1 MLLPWQFL
9 CDRVLYFLESVT
21 IKLFLFLLGTMQQQ
35 HHSNTYRLLYI
46 PIVFLFLLSFTD
58 CAKKGRPSG
67 GLRDTIAPVILRS
80 APENFTINFKNNEIR
95 ITFDEFIKL
104 KDISKELIIS
114 PPLKYA
120 PVITPLSVSKVLKI
134 KILDTLKDNT
144 TYSFNFG
151 NSILDNN
158 EGNLFPN
165 YKYVFSTGSYID
177 SLTLKGTAVD
187 ALLPKTDFPTTVV
200 LYQVDQSYKDSLVF
214 LEKPTY
220 ITTTINETNNFELSN
235 LKQGTYQLIALKEQT
250 RNYTFQPKTDKIG
263 FYKDLITIPTDSLFE
278 LKLFKEV
285 PDFKP
290 TRPKLES
297 SNRISFGYE
306 GKTDNYQITLL
317 TPMED
322 DFQYQVLKQP
332 GRDTLNFWFKPKVTK
347 DSLVFV
353 TKNKLQIDTTTVR
366 FRELYSDSLRL
377 TAINDRLISLADTL
391 KLKANTPL
399 VAISSEKISVVTKD
413 TLAIDFVAQINTKEN
428 AAQIVFDKQEEQLY
442 SITLRNGALTDYLS
456 NTNDSIVYRQ
466 QVKPIAD
473 FASLNLTLDNAD
485 EFPLLIE
492 LINEKFKVVKQT
504 YLETNAPVFFEHI
517 SPGKYFIRLIVDQ
530 NKNKIWDPGNFLDKL
545 APEKVVYYPSIIEL
559 RANWSWSETFTLK

>member
-1 MLLPWQFL
+1 
-9 CDRVLYFLESVT
+9 
-21 IKLFLFLLGTMQQQ
+21 MQQQ

-263 FYKDLITIPTDSLFE
+263 FYKDHITIPTDSLFE
-278 LKLFKEV
+278 LRLFKEV

-377 TAINDRLISLADTL
+377 TAINDRLISLGDTL

-413 TLAIDFVAQINTKEN
+413 SLAIDFVAQINTKEN

>member
-1 MLLPWQFL
+1 
-9 CDRVLYFLESVT
+9 
-21 IKLFLFLLGTMQQQ
+21 MQQQ

-80 APENFTINFKNNEIR
+80 APENFTTNFKNNEIR

-120 PVITPLSVSKVLKI
+120 PIITPLSVSKVLKI

-151 NSILDNN
+151 NSIQDNN

-177 SLTLKGTAVD
+177 SLTLKGTAID
-187 ALLPKTDFPTTVV
+187 ALLPVTDFPTTVA

-278 LKLFKEV
+278 LRLFKEV

-377 TAINDRLISLADTL
+377 TAINDRLISLGDTL

-399 VAISSEKISVVTKD
+399 ITINSEKISVVTKD
-413 TLAIDFVAQINTKEN
+413 SLAIDFVAQINTKEN

-456 NTNDSIVYRQ
+456 NINDSVVYRQ

-492 LINEKFKVVKQT
+492 LIDEKFKVVKQT
-504 YLETNAPVFFEHI
+504 YLEANAPVFFEHI
-517 SPGKYFIRLIVDQ
+517 NPGKYFIRLIVDQ

-545 APEKVVYYPSIIEL
+545 APERVVYYPSIIEL

>member
-1 MLLPWQFL
+1 
-9 CDRVLYFLESVT
+9 
-21 IKLFLFLLGTMQQQ
+21 MQQQ

-80 APENFTINFKNNEIR
+80 APENFTTNFKNNEIR

-114 PPLKYA
+114 PPLKYP

-187 ALLPKTDFPTTVV
+187 ALLPKTDFPTTVA

-220 ITTTINETNNFELSN
+220 ITTTLDETNNFELSN

-278 LKLFKEV
+278 LRLFKEV

-297 SNRISFGYE
+297 SNRISFGYQ

-317 TPMED
+317 TQMED

-377 TAINDRLISLADTL
+377 TAINDRLISLGDTL

-399 VAISSEKISVVTKD
+399 VAINSEKISVVTKD
-413 TLAIDFVAQINTKEN
+413 SLAIDFVAQINTKEN

-492 LINEKFKVVKQT
+492 LIDEKFKVVKQT
-504 YLETNAPVFFEHI
+504 YLEANAPVFFEHI
-517 SPGKYFIRLIVDQ
+517 NPGKYFIRLIVDQ
-530 NKNKIWDPGNFLDKL
+530 NKNKVWDPGNFLDKL

>member
-1 MLLPWQFL
+1 
-9 CDRVLYFLESVT
+9 
-21 IKLFLFLLGTMQQQ
+21 MQQQ

-80 APENFTINFKNNEIR
+80 APENFTTNFKNNEIR

-187 ALLPKTDFPTTVV
+187 ALLPKTDFPTTVA

-220 ITTTINETNNFELSN
+220 ITTTLDETNNFELSN

-278 LKLFKEV
+278 LRLFKEV

-297 SNRISFGYE
+297 SNRISFGYQ
-306 GKTDNYQITLL
+306 GKSEDYQITLL
-317 TPMED
+317 TQMED

-377 TAINDRLISLADTL
+377 TAINDRLISLGDTL

-399 VAISSEKISVVTKD
+399 VAINSEKISVVTKD
-413 TLAIDFVAQINTKEN
+413 SLAIDFVAQINTKEN

-492 LINEKFKVVKQT
+492 LIDEKFKVVKQT
-504 YLETNAPVFFEHI
+504 YLEANAPVFFKHI
-517 SPGKYFIRLIVDQ
+517 TPGKYFIRLIVDQ

>member
-1 MLLPWQFL
+1 
-9 CDRVLYFLESVT
+9 
-21 IKLFLFLLGTMQQQ
+21 MQQQ

-80 APENFTINFKNNEIR
+80 APENFTTNFKNNEIR

-120 PVITPLSVSKVLKI
+120 PIITPLSVSKVLKI

-151 NSILDNN
+151 NSIQDNN

-177 SLTLKGTAVD
+177 SLTLKGTAID
-187 ALLPKTDFPTTVV
+187 ALLPVTDFPTTVA

-278 LKLFKEV
+278 LRLFKEV

-317 TPMED
+317 TPMQD

-377 TAINDRLISLADTL
+377 TAINDRLISLGDTL

-399 VAISSEKISVVTKD
+399 VAINSEKISVVTKD
-413 TLAIDFVAQINTKEN
+413 SLAIDFVAQINTKEN

-492 LINEKFKVVKQT
+492 LIDEKFKVVKQT
-504 YLETNAPVFFEHI
+504 YLEANAPVFFEHI
-517 SPGKYFIRLIVDQ
+517 NPGKYFIRLIVDQ

-545 APEKVVYYPSIIEL
+545 APERVVYYPSIIEL

>member
-1 MLLPWQFL
+1 
-9 CDRVLYFLESVT
+9 
-21 IKLFLFLLGTMQQQ
+21 MQQQ

-80 APENFTINFKNNEIR
+80 APENFTTNFKNNEIR

-120 PVITPLSVSKVLKI
+120 PIITPLSVSKVLKI
-134 KILDTLKDNT
+134 KILDTLKNNT

-151 NSILDNN
+151 NSIQDNN

-177 SLTLKGTAVD
+177 SLTLKGTAID
-187 ALLPKTDFPTTVV
+187 ALLPVTDFPTTVA

-278 LKLFKEV
+278 LRLFKEV

-317 TPMED
+317 TQMQE
-322 DFQYQVLKQP
+322 DFQYRIIKQP
-332 GRDTLNFWFKPKVTK
+332 GRDTLNFWFKPKVTE

-377 TAINDRLISLADTL
+377 TAINDRLISLGDTL

-399 VAISSEKISVVTKD
+399 ITINSEKISVVTKD
-413 TLAIDFVAQINTKEN
+413 SLAIDFVAQINTKEN

-492 LINEKFKVVKQT
+492 LIDEKFKVVKQT
-504 YLETNAPVFFEHI
+504 YLEANAPVFFEHI
-517 SPGKYFIRLIVDQ
+517 TPGKYFIRLIVDQ

-545 APEKVVYYPSIIEL
+545 APERVVYYPSIIEL

>member
-1 MLLPWQFL
+1 
-9 CDRVLYFLESVT
+9 
-21 IKLFLFLLGTMQQQ
+21 MQQQ

-80 APENFTINFKNNEIR
+80 APENFTTNFKNNEIR

-114 PPLKYA
+114 PPLKYP

-187 ALLPKTDFPTTVV
+187 ALLPKTDFPTTVA

-263 FYKDLITIPTDSLFE
+263 FYKDLITIPTESLFE
-278 LKLFKEV
+278 LRLFKEV

-317 TPMED
+317 TQMED

-377 TAINDRLISLADTL
+377 TAINDRLISLGDTL

-399 VAISSEKISVVTKD
+399 VAINSEKISVVTKD
-413 TLAIDFVAQINTKEN
+413 SLAIDFVAQINTKEN

-492 LINEKFKVVKQT
+492 LIDEKFKVVKQT
-504 YLETNAPVFFEHI
+504 YLEANAPVFFEHI
-517 SPGKYFIRLIVDQ
+517 NPGNYFIRLIMDQ

>member
-1 MLLPWQFL
+1 
-9 CDRVLYFLESVT
+9 
-21 IKLFLFLLGTMQQQ
+21 MQQQ

-80 APENFTINFKNNEIR
+80 APENFTTNFKNNEIR

-120 PVITPLSVSKVLKI
+120 PIITPLSVSKVLKI

-151 NSILDNN
+151 NSIQDNN

-177 SLTLKGTAVD
+177 SLTLKGTAID
-187 ALLPKTDFPTTVV
+187 ALLPVTDFPTTVA

-278 LKLFKEV
+278 LRLFKEV

-322 DFQYQVLKQP
+322 DFQYQVIKQP
-332 GRDTLNFWFKPKVTK
+332 GRDTLNFWFKPKVTE

-377 TAINDRLISLADTL
+377 TAINDRLISLGDTL

-399 VAISSEKISVVTKD
+399 VAINSEKISVVTKD
-413 TLAIDFVAQINTKEN
+413 SLAIDFVAQINTKEN

-456 NTNDSIVYRQ
+456 NINDSVVYRQ

-492 LINEKFKVVKQT
+492 LIDEKFKVVKQT
-504 YLETNAPVFFEHI
+504 YLEANAPVFFEHI
-517 SPGKYFIRLIVDQ
+517 NPGKYFIRLIVDQ

-545 APEKVVYYPSIIEL
+545 APERVVYYPSIIEL

>member
-1 MLLPWQFL
+1 
-9 CDRVLYFLESVT
+9 
-21 IKLFLFLLGTMQQQ
+21 MQQQ

-80 APENFTINFKNNEIR
+80 APENFTTNFKNNEIR

-120 PVITPLSVSKVLKI
+120 PIITPLSVSKVLKI

-151 NSILDNN
+151 NSIQDNN

-177 SLTLKGTAVD
+177 SLTLKGTAID
-187 ALLPKTDFPTTVV
+187 ALLPVTDFPTTVA
-200 LYQVDQSYKDSLVF
+200 LYQVDKSYKDSLVF

-278 LKLFKEV
+278 LRLFKEV

-317 TPMED
+317 TQMQE
-322 DFQYQVLKQP
+322 DFQYRIIKQP
-332 GRDTLNFWFKPKVTK
+332 GRDTLNFWFKPKVTE

-353 TKNKLQIDTTTVR
+353 TRNKLQIDTTTVR

-377 TAINDRLISLADTL
+377 TAINDRLISLGDTL

-399 VAISSEKISVVTKD
+399 ITINSEKISVVTKD
-413 TLAIDFVAQINTKEN
+413 SLAIDFVAQINTKEN

-456 NTNDSIVYRQ
+456 NINDSVVYRQ

-492 LINEKFKVVKQT
+492 LIDEKFKVVKQT
-504 YLETNAPVFFEHI
+504 YLEANAPVFFEHI
-517 SPGKYFIRLIVDQ
+517 NPGKYFIRLIVDQ

-545 APEKVVYYPSIIEL
+545 APERVVYYPSIIEL

>member
-1 MLLPWQFL
+1 
-9 CDRVLYFLESVT
+9 
-21 IKLFLFLLGTMQQQ
+21 MQQQ

-80 APENFTINFKNNEIR
+80 APENFTTNFKNNEIR

-114 PPLKYA
+114 PPLKYP

-177 SLTLKGTAVD
+177 SLTLKGTAID
-187 ALLPKTDFPTTVV
+187 ALLPVTDFPTTVA

-278 LKLFKEV
+278 LRLFKEV

-317 TPMED
+317 TQMQE
-322 DFQYQVLKQP
+322 DFQYRIIKQP

-377 TAINDRLISLADTL
+377 TAINDRLISLGDTL

-399 VAISSEKISVVTKD
+399 ITINSEKISVVTKD
-413 TLAIDFVAQINTKEN
+413 SLAIDFVAQINTKEN

-456 NTNDSIVYRQ
+456 NTNDSVVYRQ

-492 LINEKFKVVKQT
+492 LIDEKFKVVKQT
-504 YLETNAPVFFEHI
+504 YLEANAPVFFEHI
-517 SPGKYFIRLIVDQ
+517 NPGKYFIRLIVDQ

-545 APEKVVYYPSIIEL
+545 APERVVYYPSIIEL

>member
-1 MLLPWQFL
+1 
-9 CDRVLYFLESVT
+9 
-21 IKLFLFLLGTMQQQ
+21 MQQQ

-104 KDISKELIIS
+104 KDISRELIIS

-177 SLTLKGTAVD
+177 SLTLKGTAID
-187 ALLPKTDFPTTVV
+187 ALLPKTDFPTTVA

-278 LKLFKEV
+278 LRLFKEV

-377 TAINDRLISLADTL
+377 TVINNRLISLADTL

-399 VAISSEKISVVTKD
+399 VAINSEKISVVTKD
-413 TLAIDFVAQINTKEN
+413 SLAIDFVAQINTKEN

-492 LINEKFKVVKQT
+492 LIDEKFKVVKQT
-504 YLETNAPVFFEHI
+504 YLEANAPVFFEHI
-517 SPGKYFIRLIVDQ
+517 NPGNYFIRLIMDQ

-545 APEKVVYYPSIIEL
+545 APERVVYYPSIIEL

>member
-1 MLLPWQFL
+1 
-9 CDRVLYFLESVT
+9 
-21 IKLFLFLLGTMQQQ
+21 MQQQ

-177 SLTLKGTAVD
+177 SLTLKGTAID
-187 ALLPKTDFPTTVV
+187 ALLPKTDFPTTVA

-278 LKLFKEV
+278 LRLFKEV

-377 TAINDRLISLADTL
+377 TAINDRLISLGDTL

-399 VAISSEKISVVTKD
+399 VAINSEKISVVTKD
-413 TLAIDFVAQINTKEN
+413 SLAIDFVAQINTKEN

-492 LINEKFKVVKQT
+492 LIDEKFKVVKQT
-504 YLETNAPVFFEHI
+504 YLEANAPVFFEHI
-517 SPGKYFIRLIVDQ
+517 NPGNYFIRLIMDQ

-545 APEKVVYYPSIIEL
+545 APERVVYYPSIIEL

>member
-1 MLLPWQFL
+1 
-9 CDRVLYFLESVT
+9 
-21 IKLFLFLLGTMQQQ
+21 MQQQ

-80 APENFTINFKNNEIR
+80 APENFTTNFKNNEIR

-120 PVITPLSVSKVLKI
+120 PIITPLSVSKVLKI
-134 KILDTLKDNT
+134 KILDTLKNNT

-151 NSILDNN
+151 NSIQDNN

-177 SLTLKGTAVD
+177 SLTLKGTAID
-187 ALLPKTDFPTTVV
+187 ALLPVTDFPTTVA

-278 LKLFKEV
+278 LRLFKEV

-317 TPMED
+317 TQMQE
-322 DFQYQVLKQP
+322 DFQYRIIKQP
-332 GRDTLNFWFKPKVTK
+332 GRDTLNFWFKPKVTE

-377 TAINDRLISLADTL
+377 TAINDRLISLGDTL

-399 VAISSEKISVVTKD
+399 VAINSEKISVVTKD
-413 TLAIDFVAQINTKEN
+413 SLAIDFVAQINTKEN

-492 LINEKFKVVKQT
+492 LIDEKFKVVKQT
-504 YLETNAPVFFEHI
+504 YLEANAPVFFEHI
-517 SPGKYFIRLIVDQ
+517 TPGKYFIRLIVDQ

-545 APEKVVYYPSIIEL
+545 APERVVYYPSIIEL

>member
-1 MLLPWQFL
+1 
-9 CDRVLYFLESVT
+9 
-21 IKLFLFLLGTMQQQ
+21 MQQQ

-80 APENFTINFKNNEIR
+80 APENFTTNFKNNEIR

-120 PVITPLSVSKVLKI
+120 PIITPLSVSKVLKI

-151 NSILDNN
+151 NSIQDNN

-177 SLTLKGTAVD
+177 SLTLKGTAID
-187 ALLPKTDFPTTVV
+187 ALLPVTDFPTTVA

-220 ITTTINETNNFELSN
+220 ITTTLDETNNFELSN

-278 LKLFKEV
+278 LRLFKEV

-317 TPMED
+317 TQMQE
-322 DFQYQVLKQP
+322 DFQYRIIKQP
-332 GRDTLNFWFKPKVTK
+332 GRDTLNFWFKPKVTE

-377 TAINDRLISLADTL
+377 TAINDRLISLGDTL

-399 VAISSEKISVVTKD
+399 ITINSEKISVVTKD
-413 TLAIDFVAQINTKEN
+413 SLAIDFVAQINTKEN

-456 NTNDSIVYRQ
+456 NINDSVVYRQ

-492 LINEKFKVVKQT
+492 LIDEKFKVVKQT
-504 YLETNAPVFFEHI
+504 YLEANAPVFFEHI
-517 SPGKYFIRLIVDQ
+517 NPGKYFIRLIVDQ

-545 APEKVVYYPSIIEL
+545 APERVVYYPSIIEL

>member
-1 MLLPWQFL
+1 
-9 CDRVLYFLESVT
+9 
-21 IKLFLFLLGTMQQQ
+21 MQQQ

-80 APENFTINFKNNEIR
+80 APENFTTNFKNNEIR

-120 PVITPLSVSKVLKI
+120 PIITPLSVSKVLKI
-134 KILDTLKDNT
+134 KILDTLKNNT

-151 NSILDNN
+151 NSIQDNN

-177 SLTLKGTAVD
+177 SLTLKGTAID
-187 ALLPKTDFPTTVV
+187 ALLPVTDFPTTVA

-263 FYKDLITIPTDSLFE
+263 FYKDFITIPTDSLFE
-278 LKLFKEV
+278 LRLFKEV

-317 TPMED
+317 TQMED
-322 DFQYQVLKQP
+322 DFQYRIIKQP
-332 GRDTLNFWFKPKVTK
+332 GRDTLNFWFKPKVTE

-377 TAINDRLISLADTL
+377 TAINDRLISLGDTL

-399 VAISSEKISVVTKD
+399 ITINSEKISVVTKD
-413 TLAIDFVAQINTKEN
+413 SLAIDFVAQINTKEN

-456 NTNDSIVYRQ
+456 NINDSVVYRQ

-492 LINEKFKVVKQT
+492 LIDEKFKVVKQT
-504 YLETNAPVFFEHI
+504 YLEANAPVFFEHI
-517 SPGKYFIRLIVDQ
+517 NPGKYFIRLLVDQ

-545 APEKVVYYPSIIEL
+545 APERVVYYPSIIEL

>member
-1 MLLPWQFL
+1 
-9 CDRVLYFLESVT
+9 
-21 IKLFLFLLGTMQQQ
+21 MQQQ

-80 APENFTINFKNNEIR
+80 APENFTTNFKNNEIR

-120 PVITPLSVSKVLKI
+120 PIITPLSVSKVLKI
-134 KILDTLKDNT
+134 KILDTLKNNT

-151 NSILDNN
+151 NSIQDNN

-177 SLTLKGTAVD
+177 SLTLKGTAID
-187 ALLPKTDFPTTVV
+187 ALLPVTDFPTTVA

-278 LKLFKEV
+278 LRLFKEV

-317 TPMED
+317 TQMQE
-322 DFQYQVLKQP
+322 DFQYRIIKQP
-332 GRDTLNFWFKPKVTK
+332 GRDTLNFWFKPKVTE

-353 TKNKLQIDTTTVR
+353 TRNKLQIDTTTVR

-377 TAINDRLISLADTL
+377 TAINDRLISLGDTL

-399 VAISSEKISVVTKD
+399 ITINSEKISVVTKD
-413 TLAIDFVAQINTKEN
+413 SLAIDFVAQINTKEN

-456 NTNDSIVYRQ
+456 NINDSVVYRQ
-466 QVKPIAD
+466 QVKPIAE

-492 LINEKFKVVKQT
+492 LIDEKFMVVKQT
-504 YLETNAPVFFEHI
+504 YLEANAPVFFEHI
-517 SPGKYFIRLIVDQ
+517 NPGKYFIRLIVDQ

-545 APEKVVYYPSIIEL
+545 APERVVYYPSIIEL

>member
-1 MLLPWQFL
+1 
-9 CDRVLYFLESVT
+9 
-21 IKLFLFLLGTMQQQ
+21 MQQQ

-80 APENFTINFKNNEIR
+80 APENFTTNFKNNEIR

-177 SLTLKGTAVD
+177 SLTLKGTAID
-187 ALLPKTDFPTTVV
+187 ALLPVTDFPTTVA

-278 LKLFKEV
+278 LRLFKEV

-377 TAINDRLISLADTL
+377 TAINDRLISLGDTL

-399 VAISSEKISVVTKD
+399 ITINSEKISVVTKD
-413 TLAIDFVAQINTKEN
+413 SLAIDFVAQINTKEN

-456 NTNDSIVYRQ
+456 NINDSVVYRQ

-492 LINEKFKVVKQT
+492 LIDEKFKVVKQT
-504 YLETNAPVFFEHI
+504 YLEANAPVFFEHI
-517 SPGKYFIRLIVDQ
+517 NPGKYFIRLIVDQ

-545 APEKVVYYPSIIEL
+545 APERVVYYPSIIEL

>member
-1 MLLPWQFL
+1 
-9 CDRVLYFLESVT
+9 
-21 IKLFLFLLGTMQQQ
+21 MQQQ

-80 APENFTINFKNNEIR
+80 APENFTTNFKNNEIR

-114 PPLKYA
+114 PPLKYP

-187 ALLPKTDFPTTVV
+187 ALLPKTDFPTTVA

-278 LKLFKEV
+278 LRLFKEV

-317 TPMED
+317 TQMED

-377 TAINDRLISLADTL
+377 TAINDRLISLGDTL

-399 VAISSEKISVVTKD
+399 VAINSEKISVVTKD
-413 TLAIDFVAQINTKEN
+413 SLAIDFVAQINTKEN

-492 LINEKFKVVKQT
+492 LIDEKFKVVKQT
-504 YLETNAPVFFEHI
+504 YLEANAPVFFEHI
-517 SPGKYFIRLIVDQ
+517 NPGKYFIRLIVDQ
-530 NKNKIWDPGNFLDKL
+530 NKNKVWDPGNFLDKL
-545 APEKVVYYPSIIEL
+545 APERVVYYPSIIEL

>member
-1 MLLPWQFL
+1 
-9 CDRVLYFLESVT
+9 
-21 IKLFLFLLGTMQQQ
+21 MQQQ

-80 APENFTINFKNNEIR
+80 APENFTTNFKNNEIR

-114 PPLKYA
+114 PPLKYP

-177 SLTLKGTAVD
+177 SLTLKGTAID
-187 ALLPKTDFPTTVV
+187 ALLPVTDFPTTVA

-220 ITTTINETNNFELSN
+220 ITTTLDETNNFELSN

-278 LKLFKEV
+278 LRLFKEV

-317 TPMED
+317 TQMQE
-322 DFQYQVLKQP
+322 DFQYRIIKQP
-332 GRDTLNFWFKPKVTK
+332 GRDTLNFWFKPKVTE

-377 TAINDRLISLADTL
+377 TAINDRLISLGDTL

-399 VAISSEKISVVTKD
+399 VAINSEKISIVTKD
-413 TLAIDFVAQINTKEN
+413 SLAIDFVAQINTKEN

-492 LINEKFKVVKQT
+492 LIDEKFKVVKQT
-504 YLETNAPVFFEHI
+504 YLEANAPVFFKHI
-517 SPGKYFIRLIVDQ
+517 TPGKYFIRLIVDQ

>member
-1 MLLPWQFL
+1 
-9 CDRVLYFLESVT
+9 
-21 IKLFLFLLGTMQQQ
+21 MQQQ

-104 KDISKELIIS
+104 KDISRELIIS

-177 SLTLKGTAVD
+177 SLTLKGTAID
-187 ALLPKTDFPTTVV
+187 ALLPKTDFPTTVA

-278 LKLFKEV
+278 LRLFKEV

-377 TAINDRLISLADTL
+377 TAINDRLISLGDTL

-399 VAISSEKISVVTKD
+399 VAINSEKISVVTKD
-413 TLAIDFVAQINTKEN
+413 SLAIDFVAQINTKEN

-492 LINEKFKVVKQT
+492 LIDEKFKVVKQT
-504 YLETNAPVFFEHI
+504 YLEANAPVFFEHI
-517 SPGKYFIRLIVDQ
+517 NPGNYFIRLIMDQ

-545 APEKVVYYPSIIEL
+545 APERVVYYPSIIEL

>member
-1 MLLPWQFL
+1 
-9 CDRVLYFLESVT
+9 
-21 IKLFLFLLGTMQQQ
+21 MQQQ

-80 APENFTINFKNNEIR
+80 APENFTTNFKNNEIR

-120 PVITPLSVSKVLKI
+120 PIITPLSVSKVLKI
-134 KILDTLKDNT
+134 KILDTLKNNT

-151 NSILDNN
+151 NSIQDNN

-177 SLTLKGTAVD
+177 SLTLKGTAID
-187 ALLPKTDFPTTVV
+187 ALLPVTDFPTTVA

-278 LKLFKEV
+278 LRLFKEV

-317 TPMED
+317 TQMQE
-322 DFQYQVLKQP
+322 DFQYRIIKQP
-332 GRDTLNFWFKPKVTK
+332 GRDTLNFWFKPKVTE

-377 TAINDRLISLADTL
+377 TAINDRLISLGDTL

-399 VAISSEKISVVTKD
+399 VAINSEKISVVTKD
-413 TLAIDFVAQINTKEN
+413 SLAIDFVAQINTKEN

-456 NTNDSIVYRQ
+456 NINDSVVYRQ

-492 LINEKFKVVKQT
+492 LIDEKFKVVKQT
-504 YLETNAPVFFEHI
+504 YLEANAPVFFEHI
-517 SPGKYFIRLIVDQ
+517 NPGKYFIRLIVDQ

-545 APEKVVYYPSIIEL
+545 APERVVYYPSIIEL

>member
-1 MLLPWQFL
+1 
-9 CDRVLYFLESVT
+9 
-21 IKLFLFLLGTMQQQ
+21 MQQQ

-80 APENFTINFKNNEIR
+80 APENFTTNFKNNEIR

-187 ALLPKTDFPTTVV
+187 ALLPVTDFPTTVA

-278 LKLFKEV
+278 LRLFKEV

-377 TAINDRLISLADTL
+377 TAINDRLISLGDTL

-399 VAISSEKISVVTKD
+399 VAINSEKISVVTKD
-413 TLAIDFVAQINTKEN
+413 SLAIDFVAQINTKEN

-492 LINEKFKVVKQT
+492 LIDEKFKVVKQT
-504 YLETNAPVFFEHI
+504 YLEANAPVFFEHI
-517 SPGKYFIRLIVDQ
+517 NPGKYFIRLIVDQ

>member
-1 MLLPWQFL
+1 
-9 CDRVLYFLESVT
+9 
-21 IKLFLFLLGTMQQQ
+21 MQQQ

-80 APENFTINFKNNEIR
+80 APENFTTNFKNNEIR

-114 PPLKYA
+114 PPLKYP

-187 ALLPKTDFPTTVV
+187 ALLPKTDFPTTVA

-220 ITTTINETNNFELSN
+220 ITTTIDETNNFELSN

-263 FYKDLITIPTDSLFE
+263 FYKDHITIPTDSLFE
-278 LKLFKEV
+278 LRLFKEV

-317 TPMED
+317 TPMQD

-377 TAINDRLISLADTL
+377 TAINDRLISLGDTL

-399 VAISSEKISVVTKD
+399 VAINSEKISVVTKD
-413 TLAIDFVAQINTKEN
+413 SLAIDFVAQINTKEN

-492 LINEKFKVVKQT
+492 LIDEKFKVVKQT
-504 YLETNAPVFFEHI
+504 YLEANAPVFFKHI
-517 SPGKYFIRLIVDQ
+517 NPGKYFIRLIVDQ

-545 APEKVVYYPSIIEL
+545 APERVVYYPSIIEL

>member
-1 MLLPWQFL
+1 
-9 CDRVLYFLESVT
+9 
-21 IKLFLFLLGTMQQQ
+21 MQQQ

-80 APENFTINFKNNEIR
+80 APENFTTNFKNNEIR

-120 PVITPLSVSKVLKI
+120 PIITPLSVSKVLKI

-151 NSILDNN
+151 NSIQDNN

-177 SLTLKGTAVD
+177 SLTLKGTAID
-187 ALLPKTDFPTTVV
+187 ALLPVTDFPTTVA

-278 LKLFKEV
+278 LRLFKEV

-317 TPMED
+317 TQMQE
-322 DFQYQVLKQP
+322 DFQYRIIKQP
-332 GRDTLNFWFKPKVTK
+332 GRDTLNFWFKPKVTE

-377 TAINDRLISLADTL
+377 TAINDRLISLGDTL

-399 VAISSEKISVVTKD
+399 ITINSEKISVVTKD
-413 TLAIDFVAQINTKEN
+413 SLAIDFVAQINTKEN

-456 NTNDSIVYRQ
+456 NINDSVVYRQ

-492 LINEKFKVVKQT
+492 LIDEKFKVVKQT
-504 YLETNAPVFFEHI
+504 YLEANAPVFFEHI
-517 SPGKYFIRLIVDQ
+517 NPGKYFIRLIVDQ

>member
-1 MLLPWQFL
+1 
-9 CDRVLYFLESVT
+9 
-21 IKLFLFLLGTMQQQ
+21 MQQQ

-80 APENFTINFKNNEIR
+80 APENFTTNFKNNEIR

-120 PVITPLSVSKVLKI
+120 PIITPLSVSKVLKI

-151 NSILDNN
+151 NSIQDNN

-177 SLTLKGTAVD
+177 SLTLKGTAID
-187 ALLPKTDFPTTVV
+187 ALLPVTDFPTTVA

-263 FYKDLITIPTDSLFE
+263 FYKDFITIPTDSLFE
-278 LKLFKEV
+278 LRLFKEV

-317 TPMED
+317 TQMQE
-322 DFQYQVLKQP
+322 DFQYRIIKQP
-332 GRDTLNFWFKPKVTK
+332 GRDTLNFWFKPKVTE

-377 TAINDRLISLADTL
+377 TAINDRLISLGDTL

-399 VAISSEKISVVTKD
+399 ITINSEKISVVTKD
-413 TLAIDFVAQINTKEN
+413 SLAIDFVAQINTKEN

-456 NTNDSIVYRQ
+456 NINDSVVYRQ

-492 LINEKFKVVKQT
+492 LIDEKFKVVKQT
-504 YLETNAPVFFEHI
+504 YLEANAPVFFEHI
-517 SPGKYFIRLIVDQ
+517 NPGKYFIRLIVDQ

-545 APEKVVYYPSIIEL
+545 APERVVYYPSIIEL

>member
-1 MLLPWQFL
+1 
-9 CDRVLYFLESVT
+9 
-21 IKLFLFLLGTMQQQ
+21 MQQQ

-80 APENFTINFKNNEIR
+80 APENFTTNFKNNEIR

-114 PPLKYA
+114 PPLKYT

-187 ALLPKTDFPTTVV
+187 ALLPKTDFPTTVA

-263 FYKDLITIPTDSLFE
+263 FYKDLISIPTDSLFE
-278 LKLFKEV
+278 LRLFKEV

-297 SNRISFGYE
+297 SNRISFGYQ

-317 TPMED
+317 TQMED

-377 TAINDRLISLADTL
+377 TAINDRLISLGDTL

-413 TLAIDFVAQINTKEN
+413 SLAIDFVAQINTKEN

-492 LINEKFKVVKQT
+492 LIDEKFKVVKQT
-504 YLETNAPVFFEHI
+504 YLEANAPVFFEHI
-517 SPGKYFIRLIVDQ
+517 NPGKYFIRLIVDQ

>member
-1 MLLPWQFL
+1 
-9 CDRVLYFLESVT
+9 
-21 IKLFLFLLGTMQQQ
+21 MQQQ

-114 PPLKYA
+114 PPLKYP

-187 ALLPKTDFPTTVV
+187 ALLPKTDFPTTVA

-220 ITTTINETNNFELSN
+220 ITTTLDETNNFELSN

-278 LKLFKEV
+278 LRLFKEV

-377 TAINDRLISLADTL
+377 TAINDRLISLGDTL

-399 VAISSEKISVVTKD
+399 VAINSEKISVVTKD
-413 TLAIDFVAQINTKEN
+413 SLAIDFVAQINTKEN

-492 LINEKFKVVKQT
+492 LIDEKFKVVKQT
-504 YLETNAPVFFEHI
+504 YLEANAPVFFEHI
-517 SPGKYFIRLIVDQ
+517 TPGKYFIRLIVDQ

>member
-1 MLLPWQFL
+1 
-9 CDRVLYFLESVT
+9 
-21 IKLFLFLLGTMQQQ
+21 MQQQ

-80 APENFTINFKNNEIR
+80 APENFTTNFKNNEIR

-114 PPLKYA
+114 PPLKYP

-134 KILDTLKDNT
+134 KILDTLKENT

-263 FYKDLITIPTDSLFE
+263 FYKNLITIPTDSLFE

-353 TKNKLQIDTTTVR
+353 TKNKLQIDTTSVR

-492 LINEKFKVVKQT
+492 LIDEKFKVVKQT
-504 YLETNAPVFFEHI
+504 YLEANAPVFFKQI
-517 SPGKYFIRLIVDQ
+517 NPGKYFIRLIVDQ

-545 APEKVVYYPSIIEL
+545 APERVVYYPSIIEL

>member
-1 MLLPWQFL
+1 
-9 CDRVLYFLESVT
+9 
-21 IKLFLFLLGTMQQQ
+21 MQQQ

-80 APENFTINFKNNEIR
+80 APENFTTNFKNNEIR

-306 GKTDNYQITLL
+306 GKTDNI
-317 TPMED
+317 
-322 DFQYQVLKQP
+322 
-332 GRDTLNFWFKPKVTK
+332 
-347 DSLVFV
+347 
-353 TKNKLQIDTTTVR
+353 KLP
-366 FRELYSDSLRL
+366 YSHQWRM
-377 TAINDRLISLADTL
+377 I
-391 KLKANTPL
+391 
-399 VAISSEKISVVTKD
+399 
-413 TLAIDFVAQINTKEN
+413 FNTK
-428 AAQIVFDKQEEQLY
+428 
-442 SITLRNGALTDYLS
+442 S
-456 NTNDSIVYRQ
+456 
-466 QVKPIAD
+466 
-473 FASLNLTLDNAD
+473 
-485 EFPLLIE
+485 
-492 LINEKFKVVKQT
+492 
-504 YLETNAPVFFEHI
+504 
-517 SPGKYFIRLIVDQ
+517 
-530 NKNKIWDPGNFLDKL
+530 
-545 APEKVVYYPSIIEL
+545 
-559 RANWSWSETFTLK
+559 

>member
-1 MLLPWQFL
+1 
-9 CDRVLYFLESVT
+9 
-21 IKLFLFLLGTMQQQ
+21 MQQQ

-80 APENFTINFKNNEIR
+80 APENFTTNFKNNEIR

-114 PPLKYA
+114 PPLKYP

-177 SLTLKGTAVD
+177 SLTLKGTAID
-187 ALLPKTDFPTTVV
+187 ALLPVTDFPTTVA

-278 LKLFKEV
+278 LRLFKEV

-377 TAINDRLISLADTL
+377 TAINDRLISLGDTL

-399 VAISSEKISVVTKD
+399 ITINSEKISVVTKD
-413 TLAIDFVAQINTKEN
+413 SLAIDFVAQINTKEN

-492 LINEKFKVVKQT
+492 LIDEKFKVVKQT
-504 YLETNAPVFFEHI
+504 YLEANAPVFFEHI
-517 SPGKYFIRLIVDQ
+517 TPGKYFIRLIMDQ

-545 APEKVVYYPSIIEL
+545 APERVVYYPSIIEL

>member
-1 MLLPWQFL
+1 
-9 CDRVLYFLESVT
+9 
-21 IKLFLFLLGTMQQQ
+21 MQQQ

-80 APENFTINFKNNEIR
+80 APENFTTNFKNNEIR

-114 PPLKYA
+114 PPLKYP

-187 ALLPKTDFPTTVV
+187 ALLPKTDFPTTVA

-278 LKLFKEV
+278 LRLFKEV

-317 TPMED
+317 TQMED

-377 TAINDRLISLADTL
+377 TAINDRLISLGDTL

-399 VAISSEKISVVTKD
+399 VAINSEKISVVTKD

-492 LINEKFKVVKQT
+492 LIDEKFKVVKQT
-504 YLETNAPVFFEHI
+504 YLEANAPVFFEHI
-517 SPGKYFIRLIVDQ
+517 NPGKYFIRLIVDQ

-545 APEKVVYYPSIIEL
+545 APERVVYYPSIIEL

>member
-1 MLLPWQFL
+1 
-9 CDRVLYFLESVT
+9 
-21 IKLFLFLLGTMQQQ
+21 MQQQ

-80 APENFTINFKNNEIR
+80 APENFTTNFKNNEIR

-278 LKLFKEV
+278 LRLFKEV

-377 TAINDRLISLADTL
+377 TAINDRLISLGDTL

-399 VAISSEKISVVTKD
+399 VAINSEKISVVTKD
-413 TLAIDFVAQINTKEN
+413 SLAIDFVAQINTKEN

-492 LINEKFKVVKQT
+492 LIDEKFKVVKQT
-504 YLETNAPVFFEHI
+504 YLEANAPVFFEHI

>member
-1 MLLPWQFL
+1 
-9 CDRVLYFLESVT
+9 
-21 IKLFLFLLGTMQQQ
+21 MQQQ

-80 APENFTINFKNNEIR
+80 APENFTTNFKNNEIR

-120 PVITPLSVSKVLKI
+120 PIITPLSVSKVLKI

-151 NSILDNN
+151 NSIQDNN
-158 EGNLFPN
+158 EGNLFQN

-177 SLTLKGTAVD
+177 SLTLKGTAID
-187 ALLPKTDFPTTVV
+187 ALLPVTDFPTTVA

-278 LKLFKEV
+278 LRLFKEV

-317 TPMED
+317 TQMQE
-322 DFQYQVLKQP
+322 DFQYRIIKQP
-332 GRDTLNFWFKPKVTK
+332 GRDTLNFWFKPKVTE

-377 TAINDRLISLADTL
+377 TAINDRLISLGDTL

-399 VAISSEKISVVTKD
+399 ITINSEKISVVTKD
-413 TLAIDFVAQINTKEN
+413 SLAIDFVAQINTKEN

-456 NTNDSIVYRQ
+456 NINDSVVYRQ

-492 LINEKFKVVKQT
+492 LIDEKFKVVKQT
-504 YLETNAPVFFEHI
+504 YLEANAPVFFKHI
-517 SPGKYFIRLIVDQ
+517 TPGKYFIRLIVDQ

-545 APEKVVYYPSIIEL
+545 APERVVYYPSIIEL

>member
-1 MLLPWQFL
+1 
-9 CDRVLYFLESVT
+9 
-21 IKLFLFLLGTMQQQ
+21 MQQQ

-80 APENFTINFKNNEIR
+80 APENFTTNFKNNEIR

-114 PPLKYA
+114 PPLKYP

-177 SLTLKGTAVD
+177 SLTLKGTAID

-220 ITTTINETNNFELSN
+220 ITTTLDETNNFELSN

-278 LKLFKEV
+278 LRLFKEV

-297 SNRISFGYE
+297 SNRISFGYQ

-377 TAINDRLISLADTL
+377 TAINDRLISLGDTL

-492 LINEKFKVVKQT
+492 LIDEKFKVVKQA
-504 YLETNAPVFFEHI
+504 YLEANAPVFFEHI
-517 SPGKYFIRLIVDQ
+517 NPGKYFIRLIVDQ

-545 APEKVVYYPSIIEL
+545 APERVVYYPSIIEL

>member
-1 MLLPWQFL
+1 
-9 CDRVLYFLESVT
+9 
-21 IKLFLFLLGTMQQQ
+21 MQQQ

-114 PPLKYA
+114 PPLKYP

-278 LKLFKEV
+278 LRLFKEV

-317 TPMED
+317 TPMQD

-377 TAINDRLISLADTL
+377 TAINDRLISLGDTL

-399 VAISSEKISVVTKD
+399 VAINSEKISVVTKD
-413 TLAIDFVAQINTKEN
+413 SLAIDFVAQINTKEN

-492 LINEKFKVVKQT
+492 LIDEKFKVVKQT
-504 YLETNAPVFFEHI
+504 YLEANAPVFFKHI
-517 SPGKYFIRLIVDQ
+517 NPGKYFIRLIVDQ

-545 APEKVVYYPSIIEL
+545 APERVVYYPSIIEL

>member
-1 MLLPWQFL
+1 
-9 CDRVLYFLESVT
+9 
-21 IKLFLFLLGTMQQQ
+21 MQQQ

-80 APENFTINFKNNEIR
+80 APENFTTNFKNNEIR

-120 PVITPLSVSKVLKI
+120 PIITPLSVSKVLKI

-151 NSILDNN
+151 NSIQDNN

-177 SLTLKGTAVD
+177 SLTLKGTAID
-187 ALLPKTDFPTTVV
+187 ALLPVTDFPTTVA

-278 LKLFKEV
+278 LRLFKEV

-317 TPMED
+317 TQMQE
-322 DFQYQVLKQP
+322 DFQYRIIKQP
-332 GRDTLNFWFKPKVTK
+332 GRDTLNFWFKPKVTE

-377 TAINDRLISLADTL
+377 TAINDRLISLGDTL

-399 VAISSEKISVVTKD
+399 VAINSEKISVVTKD
-413 TLAIDFVAQINTKEN
+413 SLAIDFVAQINTKEN

-456 NTNDSIVYRQ
+456 NINDSVVYRQ

-492 LINEKFKVVKQT
+492 LIDEKFKVVKQT
-504 YLETNAPVFFEHI
+504 YLEANAPVFFEHI
-517 SPGKYFIRLIVDQ
+517 NPGKYFIRLIVDQ

-545 APEKVVYYPSIIEL
+545 APERVVYYPSIIEL

>member
-1 MLLPWQFL
+1 
-9 CDRVLYFLESVT
+9 
-21 IKLFLFLLGTMQQQ
+21 MQQQ

-80 APENFTINFKNNEIR
+80 APENFTTNFKNNEIR

-114 PPLKYA
+114 PPLKYT

-187 ALLPKTDFPTTVV
+187 ALLPKTDFPTTVA

-263 FYKDLITIPTDSLFE
+263 FYKDLISIPTDSLFE
-278 LKLFKEV
+278 LRLFKEV

-297 SNRISFGYE
+297 SNRISFGYQ
-306 GKTDNYQITLL
+306 GKSEDYQITLL
-317 TPMED
+317 TQMED

-377 TAINDRLISLADTL
+377 TAINDRLISLGDTL

-399 VAISSEKISVVTKD
+399 VAINSEKISVVTKD
-413 TLAIDFVAQINTKEN
+413 SLAIDFVAQINTKEN

-492 LINEKFKVVKQT
+492 LIDEKFKVVKQT
-504 YLETNAPVFFEHI
+504 YLEANAPVFFEHI
-517 SPGKYFIRLIVDQ
+517 NPGKYFIRLIVDQ

>member
-1 MLLPWQFL
+1 
-9 CDRVLYFLESVT
+9 
-21 IKLFLFLLGTMQQQ
+21 MQQQ

-80 APENFTINFKNNEIR
+80 APENFTTNFKNNEIR

-114 PPLKYA
+114 PPLKYP

-177 SLTLKGTAVD
+177 SLTLKGTAID
-187 ALLPKTDFPTTVV
+187 ALLPVTDFPTTVA

-278 LKLFKEV
+278 LRLFKEV

-317 TPMED
+317 TQMQE
-322 DFQYQVLKQP
+322 DFQYRIIKQP
-332 GRDTLNFWFKPKVTK
+332 GRDTLNFWFKPKVTE

-377 TAINDRLISLADTL
+377 TAINDRLISLGDTL

-399 VAISSEKISVVTKD
+399 VAINSEKISIVTKD
-413 TLAIDFVAQINTKEN
+413 SLAIDFVAQINTKEN

-492 LINEKFKVVKQT
+492 LIDEKFKVVKQT
-504 YLETNAPVFFEHI
+504 YLEANAPVFFEHI
-517 SPGKYFIRLIVDQ
+517 TPGKYFIRLIVDQ

>member
-1 MLLPWQFL
+1 
-9 CDRVLYFLESVT
+9 
-21 IKLFLFLLGTMQQQ
+21 MQQQ

-80 APENFTINFKNNEIR
+80 APENFTTNFKNNEIR

-114 PPLKYA
+114 PPLKYP

-187 ALLPKTDFPTTVV
+187 ALLPKTDFPTTVA

-220 ITTTINETNNFELSN
+220 ITTTLDETNNFELSN

-278 LKLFKEV
+278 LRLFKEV

-297 SNRISFGYE
+297 SNRISFGYQ

-317 TPMED
+317 TQMED

-377 TAINDRLISLADTL
+377 TAINDRLISLGDTL

-399 VAISSEKISVVTKD
+399 VAINSEKISVVTKD
-413 TLAIDFVAQINTKEN
+413 SLAIDFVAQINTKEN

-492 LINEKFKVVKQT
+492 LIDEKFKVVKQT
-504 YLETNAPVFFEHI
+504 YLEANAPVFFEHI
-517 SPGKYFIRLIVDQ
+517 NPGKYFIRLIMDQ